1 MDLSPQ
7 SWRLPCEARRR
18 ALPVA
23 PRPGVWEGV
32 GHGLLMIIYIKTIFL
47 LEPPPKSVNFIGSC
61 PRNSFLEVRAAL
73 AEDRAVSGAGSEH
86 GGPEARDRLAA
97 SVGRA
102 GRLSGS
108 VTPRPRAPWGAK
120 SFNFQLATHQQ
131 RVSHKLTIKLCCWR
145 SGARERRGARLAA
158 GISWPRLVID

>member
-1 MDLSPQ
+1 VLYFYPSQ
-7 SWRLPCEARRR
+7 LLGRRR

-47 LEPPPKSVNFIGSC
+47 LEPPPKSVNFIGKLSSK
-61 PRNSFLEVRAAL
+61 NSKNLQVRAGF
-73 AEDRAVSGAGSEH
+73 AEDWAVSGAGSEH
-86 GGPEARDRLAA
+86 GGPEARNRLAA

-108 VTPRPRAPWGAK
+108 VTPRPCAPWGAK
-120 SFNFQLATHQQ
+120 SCNFQLAIHQQ
-131 RVSHKLTIKLCCWR
+131 RVS
-145 SGARERRGARLAA
+145 
-158 GISWPRLVID
+158 